1 MLRLSQQDP
10 LPALG
15 GFILG
20 HRFRI
25 YYPNNSIASAKPRR
39 LDERLA
45 SSNITTEHLLRRG

>member
-1 MLRLSQQDP
+1 MLRLSQQDS

-45 SSNITTEHLLRRG
+45 SSNTTTEHLLRRG